1 MYTRFHLRVEP
12 DGRGLLLANASASA
26 RLSPSG
32 VLIAKRLLDGRG
44 EEQVLDELDAT
55 FRGASNETMAE
66 DVARVNRLIER
77 LSNAEDNY
85 PIGNLEDAAVS
96 PYEARLIAPL
106 EAAVPLAS
114 PDKLVPIINRLWEA
128 AIPHVTFLAPEDP
141 NPDYLVRAVE
151 RAEDL
156 GLIAGVRGRATD
168 LSKGNLLHDLAMAGV
183 DHITVV
189 YASANAAVHDSLLG
203 AGDHA
208 LVEPVIKA
216 VQQYEVTPVA
226 EIPLTQETLADLP
239 ETLTALQA
247 LGEHNYS
254 FFAIAAAD
262 ENLDEQGPLSASA
275 LPQTADIVEETASQM
290 DVRFVWQPPV
300 ERDKALTLAEQVQQG
315 PRCSGDVAVR
325 IEPDGEVIP
334 PRGPYRSAGNILKNE
349 WTQIWN
355 NQAFRNYRE
364 RVERPTRCDE
374 CPGLAICAADC
385 PRKTAGWAL
394 AVGNNSFGETR

>member
-1 MYTRFHLRVEP
+1 
-12 DGRGLLLANASASA
+12 
-26 RLSPSG
+26 
-32 VLIAKRLLDGRG
+32 
-44 EEQVLDELDAT
+44 
-55 FRGASNETMAE
+55 
-66 DVARVNRLIER
+66 
-77 LSNAEDNY
+77 
-85 PIGNLEDAAVS
+85 
-96 PYEARLIAPL
+96 
-106 EAAVPLAS
+106 
-114 PDKLVPIINRLWEA
+114 
-128 AIPHVTFLAPEDP
+128 
-141 NPDYLVRAVE
+141 VE